1 MSKEEENILKQL
13 KNDLEQAER
22 TVGKEIGDIQKE
34 TGLKKGEILHPIR
47 IALTGEGSGPSLKYI
62 VALLGKKIVL
72 ERINA
77 LRS

>member
-34 TGLKKGEILHPIR
+34 IR
-47 IALTGEGSGPSLKYI
+47 
-62 VALLGKKIVL
+62 
-72 ERINA
+72 
-77 LRS
+77 